1 MVSLS
6 LTAIAVATVE
16 SKEVIGDWT
25 IWSSED
31 VTIFLFLEYRNR
43 ETTGKSCSLKREEVE
58 IEQDVWKQRIRNTA
72 QISYKDS
79 SFE

>member
-1 MVSLS
+1 LVSLS

>member
-1 MVSLS
+1 LVSSS

>member
-1 MVSLS
+1 LVSSS

-16 SKEVIGDWT
+16 SKEVTGDWT

-43 ETTGKSCSLKREEVE
+43 ETTGKSCSLMREEAE

>member
-1 MVSLS
+1 LVSSS

-43 ETTGKSCSLKREEVE
+43 ETTGKSCSLMREEAE

>member
-1 MVSLS
+1 LVSSS
-6 LTAIAVATVE
+6 LTVIAVATVE

-43 ETTGKSCSLKREEVE
+43 ETTGKSCSLMREEAE

>member
-1 MVSLS
+1 LVSLS

-43 ETTGKSCSLKREEVE
+43 ETTGKSCSLKREEAE

>member
-1 MVSLS
+1 LVSLS

-43 ETTGKSCSLKREEVE
+43 ETTGKSCSLMREEAE

>member
-1 MVSLS
+1 LVSSS

-16 SKEVIGDWT
+16 SKKVIGDWT